1 MVAYQLNSIERKVS
15 DMERIKKA
23 IEKVKSTQSV
33 SGVGAKSGKK
43 TISNGAKPTDFSYV
57 NTKTVELDGKTL
69 EKNRITVHDRQDVK
83 STIFDILR
91 TKVLSKMQENGW
103 KTIAVTSPTQGCGKT
118 VISVNLAISMAQYD
132 DFSIMLA
139 DFDFKKPEI
148 GKNLGLDVDYS
159 IADYFDEKI
168 GLDDMLVNPGIP
180 RLVVLPNNKAYK
192 ESSALMSSK
201 KMKNFVEEV
210 KDRYDSRMIIFDLP
224 PILATDDAIAFLPN
238 VDCVLLVVGNG
249 MCSKSEI
256 EESMR
261 LLSSQNILGTVL
273 NKSDDE
279 WRGYV

>member
-1 MVAYQLNSIERKVS
+1 
-15 DMERIKKA
+15 MERIKRA
-23 IEKVKSTQSV
+23 IEKVKKHNQPNDLKAMKRGRV
-33 SGVGAKSGKK
+33 NA
-43 TISNGAKPTDFSYV
+43 NGREADLDEFSYV
-57 NTKTVELDGKTL
+57 STKTVELDGPHL
-69 EKNRITVHDRQDVK
+69 EKNRIIVYNQQDVK

-91 TKVLSKMQENGW
+91 TKIISKMQQNGW

-118 VISVNLAISMAQYD
+118 VISVNLAISMARYN

-139 DFDFKKPEI
+139 DFDLKKPEVA
-148 GKNLGLDVDYS
+148 KNLGLKVDHS
-159 IADYFDEKI
+159 IMDYFDDKVE
-168 GLDDMLVNPGIP
+168 LDEMLVNPAVP

-192 ESSALMSSK
+192 DSSTLMSSN
-201 KMKNFVEEV
+201 KMRSFVEEV
-210 KDRYDSRMIIFDLP
+210 KHRYESRIIIFDLP
-224 PILATDDAIAFLPN
+224 PLLATDDAIAFLPN

-261 LLSSQNILGTVL
+261 LLSSKNLLGTVL

>member
-1 MVAYQLNSIERKVS
+1 
-15 DMERIKKA
+15 MERIKKA
-23 IEKVKSTQSV
+23 IEKVKAKQNV
-33 SGVGAKSGKK
+33 SGFENTSAEKK
-43 TISNGAKPTDFSYV
+43 NSRNNGPKDFSYV
-57 NTKTVELDGKTL
+57 NTKTVELDSKVL
-69 EKNRITVHDRQDVK
+69 EKNRVTVHDRQDVK

-91 TKVLSKMQENGW
+91 TKVLSKMQEKGW

-118 VISVNLAISMAQYD
+118 VISVNLAISMARYD

-148 GKNLGLDVDYS
+148 AKNLGLNAKYS
-159 IADYFDEKI
+159 IADYFDGKI
-168 GLDDMLVNPGIP
+168 ELDDMLVNPGIP
-180 RLVVLPNNKAYK
+180 RLVVLPNSKAYK

-201 KMKNFVEEV
+201 KMKNFVEEA

-256 EESMR
+256 EESMK
-261 LLSSQNILGTVL
+261 LLGSQNLLGTVL